1 MSYRYMRVLV
11 LFDLPTLT
19 AEDRRNYRLFRKG
32 LLKNGFYM
40 LQESVYCRMV
50 LNQSAEQNVK
60 EAIKRIKPP
69 DGLVMILSVTEKQFS
84 KAEFIVGNRKTDI
97 LDTDDRITIL
107 LK

>member
-11 LFDLPTLT
+11 FFDLPTLN
-19 AEDRRNYRLFRKG
+19 AEDRKNYRDFRKN

-50 LNQSAEQNVK
+50 LNQSAENNLRQALRK
-60 EAIKRIKPP
+60 IKPK
-69 DGLVMILSVTEKQFS
+69 DGLVMVLSVTEKQFA
-84 KAEFIVGNRKTDI
+84 KADILVGEKKTDI

-107 LK
+107 

>member
-11 LFDLPTLT
+11 FFDLPTLT
-19 AEDRRNYRLFRKG
+19 AEDRKNYRDYRKN

-50 LNQSAEQNVK
+50 LNQSAENNLRQALRK
-60 EAIKRIKPP
+60 IKPK
-69 DGLVMILSVTEKQFS
+69 DGLVMVLSVTEKQFA
-84 KAEFIVGNRKTDI
+84 KADILVGEKKTDI

-107 LK
+107 

>member
-1 MSYRYMRVLV
+1 MRVLV
-11 LFDLPTLT
+11 LFDLPTVT
-19 AEDRRNYRLFRKG
+19 SEDRKNYRMFRKG

-50 LNQSAEQNVK
+50 LNQSVEKNVK

-69 DGLVMILSVTEKQFS
+69 NGMVMVLSVTEKQFS
-84 KAEFIVGNRKTDI
+84 KADFIVGNMRTDI

-107 LK
+107 

>member
-11 LFDLPTLT
+11 LFDLPTVT
-19 AEDRRNYRLFRKG
+19 PEERRNYRLFRKG

-50 LNQSAEQNVK
+50 LNQSAEKNVK
-60 EAIKRIKPP
+60 EAIRKIKHPA
-69 DGLVMILSVTEKQFS
+69 GIVMVLSVTEKQF
-84 KAEFIVGNRKTDI
+84 ARADFIVGNIRTDI

-107 LK
+107 